1 MAHRVGGDVVTL
13 AEARR
18 VAAATGEHPRHKVA
32 SACRVLAQALDE
44 SEERRLTQL
53 RQSAGLQPAGGA

>member
-1 MAHRVGGDVVTL
+1 MTL

-18 VAAATGEHPRHKVA
+18 VAATTGEHPRHKVA
-32 SACRVLAQALDE
+32 SACRVLAQALNE

-53 RQSAGLQPAGGA
+53 RQSAGLPAPTGSA